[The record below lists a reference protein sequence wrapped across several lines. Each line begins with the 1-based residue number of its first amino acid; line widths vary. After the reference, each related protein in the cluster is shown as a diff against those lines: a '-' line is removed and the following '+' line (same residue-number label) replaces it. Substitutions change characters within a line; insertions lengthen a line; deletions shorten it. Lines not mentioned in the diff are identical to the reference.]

1 VPQTTSLAAVVLAA
15 GKGKRLKSGTQ
26 KVLHPICGRP
36 ALWWVLQNARAARPS
51 RIAIVVHHGADEVR
65 EAVRSWG
72 ITPEPIFVE
81 QGRPLGTGH
90 AVLAAEKAVG
100 RSREVLV
107 LGGDFDPIEPA
118 NVRELLRVHRRTKS
132 AASILTAE
140 VDEPGGYARIVRDG
154 TRLQQIVEGS
164 DAPPEL
170 RRLHEVSLL
179 VFAFRREDLFRAL
192 PLVGREN
199 SQKEYY
205 LNEVFPILIDKGER
219 VSAIKVDTG
228 GAMGINSRGGLAHT
242 SRVLR
247 ERINARHLANG
258 VTIVDPDTTYVDADV
273 RIGRDTVIHPMTF
286 LSGSTRIGSGCEV
299 GPSTRVVD
307 SVVGPGAVV
316 QFSVVRGARIGADSQ
331 VGPFAHLRPGTI
343 LRARAKAG
351 AFVEI
356 KASELG
362 EGAKV
367 PHLSYVGDAKIGRRA
382 NIGAG
387 TVTVNYDGYR
397 KHLTIVEDDARVG
410 SDTMLVAPVK
420 VGKGAVTGAGSVITK
435 DVPAGALG
443 VERSEQRTIR
453 RYRERKD
460 AEAQGKGKRKGK
472 GAH

>member
-1 VPQTTSLAAVVLAA
+1 VPQTRSLAAVVLAA
-15 GKGKRLKSGTQ
+15 GKGKRLKSDIQ
-26 KVLHPICGRP
+26 KVLHPVCGRP

-51 RIAIVVHHGADEVR
+51 RMVIVVHHGADEVR

-72 ITPEPIFVE
+72 ITPEPVFVE

-90 AVLAAEKAVG
+90 ALLAAEKAVG
-100 RSREVLV
+100 RAREVLV

-118 NVRELLRVHRRTKS
+118 HVRELLRVHRRTKS

-140 VDEPGGYARIVRDG
+140 VDRPGGYARIVRDG
-154 TRLQQIVEGS
+154 TRLQRIVEGF
-164 DAPPEL
+164 DAPPTL

-179 VFAFRREDLFRAL
+179 VFAFRRDDLFRAL
-192 PLVGREN
+192 PLVGRQN
-199 SQKEYY
+199 SQDEYY

-228 GAMGINSRGGLAHT
+228 GAMGINSRGGLAQT
-242 SRVLR
+242 SRVVR
-247 ERINARHLANG
+247 ERINARHMTSG
-258 VTIVDPDTTYVDADV
+258 VTIVDPATTYIDADV

-286 LSGSTRIGSGCEV
+286 LSGATRIGSGCEI
-299 GPSTRVVD
+299 GPSTRILD
-307 SVVGPGAVV
+307 STVGARALV
-316 QFSVVRGARIGADSQ
+316 QFSVVRASRIGADAL
-331 VGPFAHLRPGTI
+331 VGPFAHLRAGTV
-343 LRARAKAG
+343 LKTGAKAG

-356 KASELG
+356 KASEVA

-367 PHLSYVGDAKIGRRA
+367 PHLAYVGDATIGRRA
-382 NIGAG
+382 NVGAG

-397 KHLTIVEDDARVG
+397 KHRTVVGDDARVG

-453 RYRERKD
+453 GYRERKD
-460 AEAQGKGKRKGK
+460 AEARGKGK